1 MERERPRARAPSSGS
16 ALERAASPMA
26 ERTEV
31 GKFDAPR
38 NVYEHVLRLEVAM
51 ENTLRV
57 AVGDAWGGA

>member
-1 MERERPRARAPSSGS
+1 
-16 ALERAASPMA
+16 MA